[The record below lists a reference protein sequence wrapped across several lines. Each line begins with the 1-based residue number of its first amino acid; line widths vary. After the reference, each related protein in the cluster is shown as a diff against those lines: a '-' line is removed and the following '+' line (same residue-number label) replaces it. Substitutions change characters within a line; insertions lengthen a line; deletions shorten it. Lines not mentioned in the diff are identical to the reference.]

1 MASPDVVICSFFTD
15 DDYYRG
21 HANNLR
27 TNLESLGLAYELREI
42 HKEEGEEWPD
52 ICRKKI
58 GFIADVCA
66 QYPDKKVFW
75 IDVDCNLLSIP
86 DYVLNST
93 ADLIGF
99 TRGFSSA
106 LNIGYGRRA
115 RFWEPCFWGVNTTPQ
130 ARKLVVDASNLE
142 KLSTLRATDD
152 YFLEE
157 AWRANA
163 DNLSFQIIPSHC
175 VTGRGNSASDAF
187 FTFGASG
194 NVDEFKGKV
203 EQHAR
208 QGGALKKKGLRSRGL
223 AVAKRVE
230 EMLPSDAARKVRR
243 VIDST
248 GLTGILTSRK
258 ASNGDPSRVAALKD
272 ILDKGMYSTADDFT
286 AEVAKF
292 ESAYI
297 ATTAEA
303 NTIQAAQSFSY
314 FSTKPSDEEV
324 VLAWWARPFPGNFG
338 DWLSPLIVNNYTDS
352 KILYQSVTRVAKKH
366 HIIGL
371 GSIGRFIKSNSV
383 VAGTGI
389 STDDL
394 ELNKSA
400 QYVSVRGP
408 ITARVV
414 KQSGGPDVESF
425 GDPGV
430 LLSRIIPITRTVTNG
445 RIALVRHF
453 THRAIPVVKPE
464 NMDEL
469 EVLVAHPDGIR
480 VLLEELNKYDVV
492 VTSAMHIY
500 ISCQSYG
507 IPCALVTFEGFEDAV
522 HGNGIKYSDYS
533 MGVGLPAINPAVV
546 GLNLGAINLDDLVND
561 LKVSEEKKD
570 EVEAAVRKA
579 LAVLASR

>member
-1 MASPDVVICSFFTD
+1 MASQDVVICSFFTD
-15 DDYYRG
+15 DDYYRD

-58 GFIADVCA
+58 GFIAEVCELH
-66 QYPDKKVFW
+66 PDKKVFW

-86 DYVLNST
+86 DYVVNST

-99 TRGFSSA
+99 TRGFGSA
-106 LNIGYGRRA
+106 LTIGYGRRA

-130 ARKLVVDASNLE
+130 ARKLVTDASNLE

-163 DNLSFQIIPSHC
+163 ENLTFQIIPSRL
-175 VTGRGNSASDAF
+175 VAGRGNSANDAF
-187 FTFGASG
+187 FTFGSSG
-194 NVDEFKGKV
+194 NVAEFKGKV
-203 EQHAR
+203 EQHVS
-208 QGGALKKKGLRSRGL
+208 QGGVAKKKGLRSRGL

-230 EMLPSDAARKVRR
+230 AMLPNDAARKIRR

-248 GLTGILTSRK
+248 GITGILTSRK
-258 ASNGDPSRVAALKD
+258 ASNGDPSRAASLNV
-272 ILDKGMYSTADDFT
+272 LLNKGMYSTSEEFT
-286 AEVAKF
+286 TEVAKF

-297 ATTAEA
+297 PTTAEA
-303 NTIQAAQSFSY
+303 NTIQAARSFSY

-324 VLAWWARPFPGNFG
+324 VLSWWARPFPGNFG
-338 DWLSPLIVNNYTDS
+338 DWLSPLIVSNYTDS
-352 KILYQSVTRVAKKH
+352 KILYQSVTRVAKKD

-389 STDDL
+389 STDDR
-394 ELNKSA
+394 ELNKNA

-430 LLSRIIPITRTVTNG
+430 LLSRIIPISRTVTNG

-453 THRAIPVVKPE
+453 THRAIPVIKPD

-469 EVLVAHPDGIR
+469 EILVAHPDGIR
-480 VLLEELNKYDVV
+480 FLLEELNKYDVV

-546 GLNLGAINLDDLVND
+546 GLNLGAINLDDIVND
-561 LKVSEEKKD
+561 LSVSEEKKD
-570 EVEAAVRKA
+570 EVEAAVRQA

>member
-15 DDYYRG
+15 DDYYRD

-27 TNLESLGLAYELREI
+27 KNLESLGLAYELREI
-42 HKEEGEEWPD
+42 HKQEGEEWPD

-58 GFIADVCA
+58 GFIADVCE

-86 DYVLNST
+86 DYVVNST

-99 TRGFSSA
+99 TRGFSSVMK
-106 LNIGYGRRA
+106 IGYGVRA

-130 ARKLVVDASNLE
+130 ARKLVADASNLE
-142 KLSTLRATDD
+142 KLSALRATDD

-163 DNLSFQIIPSHC
+163 DDLTFQIIPSKC
-175 VTGRGNSASDAF
+175 VAGRGNSASDAF
-187 FTFGASG
+187 FTFGSSG
-194 NVDEFKGKV
+194 NVAEFKGKV
-203 EQHAR
+203 EQHASSG
-208 QGGALKKKGLRSRGL
+208 GGAKKKGLRSRGL

-230 EMLPSDAARKVRR
+230 DMLPNDAARKLRR
-243 VIDST
+243 IIDST
-248 GLTGILTSRK
+248 GITGILTSRK
-258 ASNGDPSRVAALKD
+258 ASNGDPSRASALNV
-272 ILDKGMYSTADDFT
+272 ILNRGMYSTAEDFA

-292 ESAYI
+292 EAAYI
-297 ATTAEA
+297 PTTAEA

-314 FSTKPSDEEV
+314 FATKPSDEEV

-338 DWLSPLIVNNYTDS
+338 DWLSPLIVSNYTDS
-352 KILYQSVTRVAKKH
+352 KVLYQSVTRVAKKD

-394 ELNKSA
+394 ELNKNA
-400 QYVSVRGP
+400 RYISVRGP

-430 LLSRIIPITRTVTNG
+430 LLSRILPISRSATNG

-453 THRAIPVVKPE
+453 THRAIPVVKPD

-480 VLLEELNKYDVV
+480 MLLEELNKYDVV

-522 HGNGIKYSDYS
+522 HGNGIKYGDYS

-546 GLNLGAINLDDLVND
+546 GLNLGAINLDDIVND
-561 LKVSEEKKD
+561 LVVSEEKKD
-570 EVEAAVRKA
+570 EVEAAVRQA
-579 LAVLASR
+579 LAVLAAG